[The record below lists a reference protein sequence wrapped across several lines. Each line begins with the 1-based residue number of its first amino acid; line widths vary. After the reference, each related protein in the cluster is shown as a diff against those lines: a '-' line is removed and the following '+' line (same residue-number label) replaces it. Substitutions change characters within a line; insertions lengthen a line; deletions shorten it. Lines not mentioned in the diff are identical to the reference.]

1 MNLTT
6 LPPPLAMMSPTTA
19 TTATTAEILNLGLAA
34 VKTRLHRARLFLR
47 RELAAYFAEETE
59 EEFFGPRY
67 ARAS

>member
-1 MNLTT
+1 
-6 LPPPLAMMSPTTA
+6 MMSPTTA